1 VQSTPY
7 PASPVQQLKM
17 RAPDSAPLNWKPSRA
32 HFKESFE
39 RKVQVTPAVIEE
51 VHDHEIRESIE
62 IDEKENGL
70 KRGLR
75 KMTGFGKRVTKK
87 IEKWAKG
94 MGKKMER
101 EETGGLSLRKRERRN
116 AVSSHSTGD
125 YMRDEGMMLAM
136 KDRDE
141 LAVYRRG
148 KN

>member
-1 VQSTPY
+1 
-7 PASPVQQLKM
+7 M
-17 RAPDSAPLNWKPSRA
+17 RAADSAPLNWKPSRA
-32 HFKESFE
+32 HFNENFE
-39 RKVQVTPAVIEE
+39 GKVQITATVITE
-51 VHDHEIRESIE
+51 VHDHEIRESIG

-75 KMTGFGKRVTKK
+75 KMTRFGKRVIKK

-116 AVSSHSTGD
+116 AVSYHSTGG

-141 LAVYRRG
+141 LAVYQRG
-148 KN
+148 RN

>member
-1 VQSTPY
+1 
-7 PASPVQQLKM
+7 M
-17 RAPDSAPLNWKPSRA
+17 RAPDSAPSNWKPSRA

-39 RKVQVTPAVIEE
+39 RKVQVTATVIEE

-62 IDEKENGL
+62 VDEKENGL

-75 KMTGFGKRVTKK
+75 KMTRFGKRVIKK

-116 AVSSHSTGD
+116 AVSYHSTGD

-148 KN
+148 RN